1 MTAKRHFAK
10 MAGDRVGA
18 AMIDLEPTIKR
29 INVLLAEGTD
39 QSVTYAALEARL
51 ALERVC
57 YDRLQQHHDYISHAQ
72 LRKWQP
78 AAVINTLIADVD
90 EHAAVTRTFSVSKGP
105 AVPGR
110 DPADEEYV
118 TLGTEVGFNPKLV
131 GELWNALSGLAL
143 HVRLPKKRGDH
154 IPEYGDASA
163 IRLKVEEVVKE
174 LERLS
179 ATTMT
184 FSGFGP
190 EVSFT
195 CSCGEKNKRR
205 ASLLKEGHSVFCI
218 NPNCKAS
225 YKVTKDKDEFTFE
238 SELTRVNCEECNEV
252 NAWPVRVF
260 YSMKYD
266 ETASF
271 NCRSCGF
278 KNRVRW
284 RLMRRGRPGNGAA
297 EAPDPE
303 G

>member
-1 MTAKRHFAK
+1 
-10 MAGDRVGA
+10 
-18 AMIDLEPTIKR
+18 MIDLGPTIKR
-29 INVLLAEGTD
+29 IKALLAESTD

-72 LRKWQP
+72 LRRWQP
-78 AAVINTLIADVD
+78 AAVISTLIADVD
-90 EHAAVTRTFSVSKGP
+90 EHAAVTRTLSISKGP

-110 DPADEEYV
+110 NPANEEYV
-118 TLGTEVGFNPKLV
+118 KVGIEVGFNPKLI

-154 IPEYGDASA
+154 ISEYGDASA

-174 LERLS
+174 LERIS
-179 ATTMT
+179 ETTMT

-205 ASLLKEGHSVFCI
+205 ASLLKEGRSVFCI
-218 NPNCKAS
+218 NPSCKAS
-225 YKVTKDKDEFTFE
+225 YKITMNGDEFIE
-238 SELTRVNCEECNEV
+238 SELTEINCEECNEL

-266 ETASF
+266 EVASF
-271 NCRSCGF
+271 NCRSC
-278 KNRVRW
+278 KATNLVKW
-284 RLMRRGRPGNGAA
+284 RLMRRTRA
-297 EAPDPE
+297 EAGDAKN
-303 G
+303 

>member
-1 MTAKRHFAK
+1 
-10 MAGDRVGA
+10 
-18 AMIDLEPTIKR
+18 MIELDPTIKR
-29 INVLLAEGTD
+29 IRRLLAEDTE

-78 AAVINTLIADVD
+78 AAVINALIADVD

-105 AVPGR
+105 ATPGGNP
-110 DPADEEYV
+110 DDEEYLE
-118 TLGTEVGFNPKLV
+118 LGTEVGFNPKLV

-143 HVRLPKKRGDH
+143 HVKLPKRRGDH

-163 IRLKVEEVVKE
+163 VRGKVEEVLTE

-179 ATTMT
+179 RTTMT

-195 CSCGEKNKRR
+195 CSCGEKNRRR
-205 ASLLKEGHSVFCI
+205 ASLLKDKQSVFCI

-225 YKVTKDKDEFTFE
+225 YRAHRDGDEFTFE
-238 SELTRVNCEECNEV
+238 SELTEVNCEECNEV
-252 NAWPVRVF
+252 NAWPARTF

-266 ETASF
+266 ETATF
-271 NCRSCGF
+271 NCRSCGAR
-278 KNRVRW
+278 NLVRW
-284 RLMRRGRPGNGAA
+284 RLMRRTRPDSGNTGT
-297 EAPDPE
+297 PE
-303 G
+303 PGV